1 MYYCDYLTRTTFR
14 FYLIDFQFKTDFPP
28 QFCVV
33 YRKITQHYLKIGFS
47 RKCLKKQTNKQTKN
61 KKKKPIA
68 FTRKTIAA
76 SNSFNRKQFQ
86 VFKIAKFEFKVAYGQ
101 NILSCDP

>member
-14 FYLIDFQFKTDFPP
+14 FYLIDFQFNTDFPA

-47 RKCLKKQTNKQTKN
+47 RKCLKNKQTNKQKT
-61 KKKKPIA
+61 KKPIA
-68 FTRKTIAA
+68 FTRKTIALIE
-76 SNSFNRKQFQ
+76 NN
-86 VFKIAKFEFKVAYGQ
+86 FKF
-101 NILSCDP
+101 LR